1 MSKKKAMTNEL
12 LDSDE
17 INKVWNQ
24 SHEDKTTFSVIFSLA
39 QGMFCIVNMI
49 FGYFILFNHFNQL
62 LENRYILKI
71 LLFTMFGEIFTSII
85 SAFCMILVRFI
96 FGIRSSTY
104 FLSVISL
111 LSTLLQSVFYYS
123 CFVAS
128 VIILHLWYFQINTNP
143 GNFLYKFMINK
154 NTTLD
159 LKHHLLIYFFIEAFI
174 SLIEVLT
181 SIPILVSIINYGL
194 TKEIEKIKGKP
205 IVEFYNVNRPIT
217 YTNYQNYEK
226 AFENLNNQ
234 SSRPEAHY
242 VQI

>member
-1 MSKKKAMTNEL
+1 MKNEL

-17 INKVWNQ
+17 IDKVWNQ
-24 SHEDKTTFSVIFSLA
+24 SHEDKTTFSVICSLT

-62 LENRYILKI
+62 LKNTNIFKI

-123 CFVAS
+123 CFVIS

-143 GNFLYKFMINK
+143 GHFLYNFVINE

-174 SLIEVLT
+174 SLVEVLS
-181 SIPILVSIINYGL
+181 SIPILVSIVNYGL
-194 TKEIEKIKGKP
+194 SKEIEKIKGKP
-205 IVEFYNVNRPIT
+205 VVEFYSANQQIA

-226 AFENLNNQ
+226 AFDNLNNQ
-234 SSRPEAHY
+234 LSRPEAQAHY
-242 VQI
+242 VQV